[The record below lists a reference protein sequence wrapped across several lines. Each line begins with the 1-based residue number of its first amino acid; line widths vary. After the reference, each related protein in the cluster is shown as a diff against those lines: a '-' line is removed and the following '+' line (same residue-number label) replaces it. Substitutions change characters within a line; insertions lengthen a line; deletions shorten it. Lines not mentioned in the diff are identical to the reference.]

1 MMTNRRDG
9 AKWCLERVWP
19 HSEIAQGAPGGDHY
33 DPGAP
38 YGAISSNL
46 DDSWRYENL
55 LISINSERRCEM
67 VEGNSQG
74 C

>member
-1 MMTNRRDG
+1 MMKLDEMAPNG
-9 AKWCLERVWP
+9 ALSGCGHAARARKGLRVAT
-19 HSEIAQGAPGGDHY
+19 IITQ
-33 DPGAP
+33 AP